1 MKIKEGFR
9 LRHLC
14 GQHIVVGEGVEQINF
29 NKMIVLNDSASY
41 LFEKVQDRE
50 FSQQE
55 LAKLLTDHYRVD
67 AQRAFADAGAVM
79 QKWIEAGIAE

>member
-14 GQHIVVGEGVEQINF
+14 GQHIVVGEGIEQINF

-41 LFEKVQDRE
+41 LFEQVQDKE
-50 FSQQE
+50 FTQE
-55 LAKLLTDHYRVD
+55 NLAQLLLDQYDVD
-67 AQRAFADAGAVM
+67 AERAHADAGAVM
-79 QKWIEAGIAE
+79 QKWVEAGIAE

>member
-1 MKIKEGFR
+1 MKIKEGFT

-14 GQHIVVGEGVEQINF
+14 GQHIVVGEGLEQINF

-41 LFEKVQDRE
+41 LFEKVQGGEFTQEKLADLLVGHYDVDRP
-50 FSQQE
+50 
-55 LAKLLTDHYRVD
+55 
-67 AQRAFADAGAVM
+67 RAYEDAGAVM